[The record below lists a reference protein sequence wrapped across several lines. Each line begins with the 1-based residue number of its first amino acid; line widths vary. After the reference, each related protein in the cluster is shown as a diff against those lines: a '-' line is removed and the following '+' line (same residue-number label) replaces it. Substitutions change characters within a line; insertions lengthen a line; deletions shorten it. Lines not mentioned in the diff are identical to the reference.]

1 MHFSFC
7 CSSDYFLLRFGVR
20 RRDPLVM
27 ECHGDEENCGLPL
40 GWLNDFEIRNN
51 LSLMLENKSY
61 LTEVQAVVSVT
72 VIESYSSSLRSS
84 DRRFVPLRKLE
95 FLAVQMIP
103 GVISGIFLTSCT
115 CLVLNTIN
123 GTDSNLNWRHP
134 S

>member
-1 MHFSFC
+1 
-7 CSSDYFLLRFGVR
+7 
-20 RRDPLVM
+20 
-27 ECHGDEENCGLPL
+27 
-40 GWLNDFEIRNN
+40 
-51 LSLMLENKSY
+51 MLENKSY

-72 VIESYSSSLRSS
+72 VIESYSPSLRSS